1 MADTFP
7 VPVVEPAVEPVA
19 PSLPFL
25 TYDKDEFETDVSLFG
40 GDTSAFTSS
49 MVEVLA
55 EDFPEQPD
63 YMTYSGL
70 RDGTAPILDTIPEL
84 AGLSPAERRLS
95 DNDIIEFFAR
105 DLEGEPIQA
114 GTFLGGAK
122 REAIPA
128 VASVPTFMGGFAL
141 GQTAV
146 AGVPPV
152 GPAAV
157 LRFGLPFVTGT
168 IGAGLGYFVGEQ
180 VNDAIQGEESPIL
193 PGTAAAYE
201 AGKTAAG
208 AFAWLPMPYMVPK
221 QINFGVELAENLVK
235 EGKKAPLSLKIA
247 RGLEST
253 VGRTGAQARANPLK
267 FAAAETLAA
276 AGATGGAY
284 AVESSDLEGSTAA
297 RITGELAGG
306 VSAVLLGNLFAKRL
320 PTTFGALRGG
330 IWSR

>member
-1 MADTFP
+1 MQINP
-7 VPVVEPAVEPVA
+7 
-19 PSLPFL
+19 PS
-25 TYDKDEFETDVSLFG
+25 
-40 GDTSAFTSS
+40 A
-49 MVEVLA
+49 
-55 EDFPEQPD
+55 
-63 YMTYSGL
+63 
-70 RDGTAPILDTIPEL
+70 
-84 AGLSPAERRLS
+84 RRLS
-95 DNDIIEFFAR
+95 DEQIITLFAT

-114 GTFLGGAK
+114 GTFLGGVK
-122 REAIPA
+122 REIIPA
-128 VASVPTFMGGFAL
+128 AASVPTFMGGFAL

-168 IGAGLGYFVGEQ
+168 VGAGLGYFVGEQ

-235 EGKKAPLSLKIA
+235 EGKKTPLSLKVA

-253 VGRTGAQARANPLK
+253 VGTMGAQARANPFK
-267 FAAAETLAA
+267 FAAAETV
-276 AGATGGAY
+276 AGAGSTGGAY
-284 AVESSDLEGSTAA
+284 VVESSDLEGSTPA

-306 VSAVLLGNLFAKRL
+306 VSALLLGNLIAKRL
-320 PTTFGALRGG
+320 PTTFGALRAGYG
-330 IWSR
+330 AVKEGRVQEGAYNLAVAFKGKRETQVTNYILDLLEESGEDTEAVIAALSSKGV